1 MNRVYFVV
9 EEILKSNGKKK
20 YKVLRLEERPSGK
33 IKRIKLGTLDSENDA
48 RKVVFELL
56 DETPE
61 ERLIDYRK
69 LKWYLVRKSSPQ
81 KRIMMWFC

>member
-9 EEILKSNGKKK
+9 EEVLKSSGEKK

-33 IKRIKLGTLDSENDA
+33 IKKIRLGTLDSENDA
-48 RKVVFELL
+48 REVVFELL
-56 DETPE
+56 DETPG

-69 LKWYLVRKSSPQ
+69 LKWYLVRESSSQ

>member
-9 EEILKSNGKKK
+9 EEVLKSNGKKK

-33 IKRIKLGTLDSENDA
+33 IKKIRLGTLDNENDA
-48 RKVVFELL
+48 REVVLELL
-56 DETPE
+56 DEYPG

-69 LKWYLVRKSSPQ
+69 LKWYLVRESSPQ
-81 KRIMMWFC
+81 KRMMMWFC

>member
-1 MNRVYFVV
+1 MNRVCFIV
-9 EEILKSNGKKK
+9 EEVLKSSGKKK

-33 IKRIKLGTLDSENDA
+33 IKKIRLGTLDNKNDA
-48 RKVVFELL
+48 REVVSELL
-56 DETPE
+56 DEYPE

-69 LKWYLVRKSSPQ
+69 LKWYLVRESSPQ

>member
-9 EEILKSNGKKK
+9 EEVLKSSGKKK

-33 IKRIKLGTLDSENDA
+33 IKKIRLGTLDNENDA
-48 RKVVFELL
+48 REAVFELL
-56 DETPE
+56 DETSG

-69 LKWYLVRKSSPQ
+69 LKWYLVRESSPQ

>member
-9 EEILKSNGKKK
+9 EEILKSSGKKK

-33 IKRIKLGTLDSENDA
+33 IKKIKLGTLDSENDA
-48 RKVVFELL
+48 REIVFELL
-56 DETPE
+56 DEYPG

-69 LKWYLVRKSSPQ
+69 LKWYLVRESSPQ
-81 KRIMMWFC
+81 RRIMMWFC